1 MAEVRYMKIKF
12 SALVLCLALLAISAC
27 GCGLETPR
35 EFNPDYTAI
44 FTENGIEDIDRLDK
58 TDMSSSAECEYF
70 AKVDEDGVV
79 ETSQYIAVFDK
90 VYTEVSA
97 IYYPIADYT
106 DAQIA
111 SFDSAIKEGF
121 ADIEALEFIEAT
133 YTAGEKYYEIV
144 FKITGLENS
153 DNYVAAAKAG
163 YYSGNPEKGD
173 YISLKATE
181 EYLLEEGFEQK
192 MIVAKK

>member
-1 MAEVRYMKIKF
+1 MKIKF
-12 SALVLCLALLAISAC
+12 SALIVCIALMIVSAC
-27 GCGLETPR
+27 SCGTETPR
-35 EFNPDYTAI
+35 ELNPDYTAI

-58 TDMSSSAECEYF
+58 TDMNSSAKYEYF
-70 AKVDEDGVV
+70 ARIDEDGII
-79 ETSQYIAVFDK
+79 ETSQYAAVYDT

-97 IYYPIADYT
+97 IYYPISDYT

-111 SFDSAIKEGF
+111 SFDTAIKEGF
-121 ADIEALEFIEAT
+121 SDIEALEFIETT

-144 FKITGLENS
+144 FTITGLENS
-153 DNYVAAAKAG
+153 ENYVAAAEAG

-192 MIVAKK
+192 MIVAEK